1 MYVTFGKMTDMTMF
15 C

>member
-1 MYVTFGKMTDMTMF
+1 MYVTFGKMTDLTMF